1 MESLKDRSWVLNIHI
16 NNISKACHKSGVA
29 LFADDTEIHF
39 SSKDVGK
46 AEYII
51 NKGLKSINQWFSNN
65 GLICNTKKMV
75 TMVISSHRAVKTA
88 RDVHISYGDSLLEQK
103 RSFKYL
109 SVIVDES
116 FSWNSHFLCRL
127 QSLPQTKL
135 LNRISSFLDPTT
147 LLTIYKATIL
157 PILDYGCILWGSCSK
172 KNSDFVERLQNK
184 AMRTILRAN
193 HLTCSQTTRDK
204 LGLLTLS
211 SRWRLERVT

>member
-1 MESLKDRSWVLNIHI
+1 
-16 NNISKACHKSGVA
+16 
-29 LFADDTEIHF
+29 
-39 SSKDVGK
+39 
-46 AEYII
+46 
-51 NKGLKSINQWFSNN
+51 
-65 GLICNTKKMV
+65 
-75 TMVISSHRAVKTA
+75 MVIVSHRAVKTA

-172 KNSDFVERLQNK
+172 KNSDFLERLK
-184 AMRTILRAN
+184 
-193 HLTCSQTTRDK
+193 
-204 LGLLTLS
+204 
-211 SRWRLERVT
+211 

>member
-1 MESLKDRSWVLNIHI
+1 
-16 NNISKACHKSGVA
+16 
-29 LFADDTEIHF
+29 
-39 SSKDVGK
+39 
-46 AEYII
+46 
-51 NKGLKSINQWFSNN
+51 
-65 GLICNTKKMV
+65 
-75 TMVISSHRAVKTA
+75 MVISSHRAVKTA

-157 PILDYGCILWGSCSK
+157 PILHYGCILWGSCSK
-172 KNSDFVERLQNK
+172 KNSDFLERLQNK
-184 AMRTILRAN
+184 AMRTILRGKLPDLFTN
-193 HLTCSQTTRDK
+193 DRRDK
-204 LGLLTLS
+204 STLS
-211 SRWRLERVT
+211 GALASAAEHHG